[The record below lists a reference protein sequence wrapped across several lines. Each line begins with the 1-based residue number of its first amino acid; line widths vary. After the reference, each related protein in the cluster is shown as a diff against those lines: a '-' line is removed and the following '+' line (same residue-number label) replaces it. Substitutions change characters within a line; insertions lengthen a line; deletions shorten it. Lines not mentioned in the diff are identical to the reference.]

1 MYQALCTGEHLKDV
15 TLKFYRIT
23 KQGTEEHYYT
33 IMLEDAIVVSI
44 KPYMPVT
51 LLAENEPYR
60 HMEEVAYTYRK
71 IKWTWEPN
79 GIEAEDSWS
88 VPK

>member
-1 MYQALCTGEHLKDV
+1 MKDV
-15 TLKFYRIT
+15 QIKWYRIN
-23 KQGTEEHYYT
+23 KQGLEEHYFT
-33 IMLEDAIVVSI
+33 TTLEDAIVVEM
-44 KPYMPVT
+44 KPYMPIT
-51 LLAENEPYR
+51 HIPGNEPYG
-60 HMEEVAYTYRK
+60 HMEEVSFSYKK

>member
-1 MYQALCTGEHLKDV
+1 V
-15 TLKFYRIT
+15 
-23 KQGTEEHYYT
+23 
-33 IMLEDAIVVSI
+33 
-44 KPYMPVT
+44 KPSMPVT
-51 LLAENEPYR
+51 LLAQNEPYR
-60 HMEEVAYTYRK
+60 HMEEVSFTYKK